1 MIIKST
7 HIKDVKLITPKI
19 FDDGR
24 GYFFEFYSERVFAEN
39 GINTTF
45 AQDNHSLSQN
55 AGTVRGLH
63 YQAPPHAQAK
73 LVRVLKG
80 RILDVAVDLR
90 RSSKTFGQHVAV
102 ELDDQLFQQLYI
114 PEGFAHG
121 FMTLTDDVIINYKVS
136 DFYAPNTDRG
146 VIWNDPDLN
155 ILWPDDFKNVVLS
168 DKDKLLP
175 QLADLNH
182 EFD

>member
-1 MIIKST
+1 MITKPQD
-7 HIKDVKLITPKI
+7 IKDVKLITPKI

-45 AQDNHSLSQN
+45 VQDNHSLSQC

-80 RILDVAVDLR
+80 RIVDVAIDLR
-90 RSSKTFGQHVAV
+90 TSSETFGKHVAV

-136 DFYAPNTDRG
+136 DFYTPASDRG
-146 VIWNDPDLN
+146 IIWNDPDLN
-155 ILWPDDFKNVVLS
+155 IGWPDTFKSVVLS

-175 QLADLNH
+175 LMADLNH
-182 EFD
+182 DFD